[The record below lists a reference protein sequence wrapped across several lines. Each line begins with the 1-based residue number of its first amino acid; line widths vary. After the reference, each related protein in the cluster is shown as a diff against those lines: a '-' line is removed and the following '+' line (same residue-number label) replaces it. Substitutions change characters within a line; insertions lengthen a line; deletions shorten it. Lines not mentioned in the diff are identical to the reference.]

1 MSSGPCVRRQ
11 KARIQ
16 VVEDTHEPD
25 GSSSVNEACSLA
37 FLPCGSI
44 ASGDVGGAN
53 GVHGGPAQAI
63 RANFCPIGPRDLMH
77 CKKRWSVPAFE
88 SSNGRPSHVTD
99 RFHPRR
105 ALWQL

>member
-25 GSSSVNEACSLA
+25 GSSSMNEACSLA

-53 GVHGGPAQAI
+53 AVHGGPAQAI

-77 CKKRWSVPAFE
+77 CKETVVRSGVRVIE
-88 SSNGRPSHVTD
+88 RRPSHLPD
-99 RFHPRR
+99 RF
-105 ALWQL
+105 